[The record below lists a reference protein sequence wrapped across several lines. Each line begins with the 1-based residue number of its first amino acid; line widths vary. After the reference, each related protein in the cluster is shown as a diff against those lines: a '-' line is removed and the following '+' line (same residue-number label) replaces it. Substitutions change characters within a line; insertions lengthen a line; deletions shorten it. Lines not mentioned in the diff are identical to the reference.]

1 MPFKK
6 RSSKTRKGLSK
17 AQAKAVKKIVR
28 SKLDQDNEDKRVVY
42 IKENGQL
49 DHNKP
54 FYIGNFLSDIQQGF
68 NTGDDA
74 ATKTCRIGDRI
85 RLKNVN
91 MRFWLS
97 NKLDRPNVIY
107 KAVLF
112 WYQQEIGAGLVD
124 SDVWLTQTNKMLDR
138 YNTKSINIIDT
149 FIVKSTAN
157 YAQPTYYPAGGIVAV
172 TGKEKSYLATLNKS
186 YKNKYIQFQT
196 NSKLTKLVELGIAL
210 VAYDAYGTLQSDNI
224 ASFAINSQLT
234 FEDA

>member
-1 MPFKK
+1 
-6 RSSKTRKGLSK
+6 
-17 AQAKAVKKIVR
+17 
-28 SKLDQDNEDKRVVY
+28 
-42 IKENGQL
+42 
-49 DHNKP
+49 
-54 FYIGNFLSDIQQGF
+54 
-68 NTGDDA
+68 
-74 ATKTCRIGDRI
+74 
-85 RLKNVN
+85 
-91 MRFWLS
+91 WLS

-112 WYQQEIGAGLVD
+112 WYQQEISSGLQD